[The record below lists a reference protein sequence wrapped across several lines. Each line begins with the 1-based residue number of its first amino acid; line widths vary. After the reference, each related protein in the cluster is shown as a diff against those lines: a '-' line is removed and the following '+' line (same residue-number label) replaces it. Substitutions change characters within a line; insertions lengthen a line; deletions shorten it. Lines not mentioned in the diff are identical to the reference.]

1 MEDDIIYTLL
11 DAFPSFSTLIII
23 VIIFLFMKNMV
34 KIVRQSEVMLIERL
48 GSFNRTMK
56 SGLHFKLPVIEQIR
70 KINWRNEELE
80 RIDMRERVLDIPAQ
94 TTITKDNVSLEID
107 AVVYMQITDPEKAV
121 YEIND
126 LPLAISQL
134 TQTTLRSL
142 IGEFD
147 LDETLASRDKINSSL
162 KIVLDDVTNKW
173 GVLVNRVELA
183 NVSPPQEVLEAMEK
197 QMQAERERR
206 AAVLSAEG
214 DKQSRIARSEGE
226 RQEMINQAAGEREA
240 LIQTAEGQRE
250 AAISR
255 ANGTA
260 QALEI
265 MSSAEKEAIK
275 KIAEALGG
283 DVKRT
288 NNYMISKSYIDAY
301 EKFTHGEGDKVYLP
315 YDASKSMAAFGNL
328 GDLFN
333 QSKS

>member
-1 MEDDIIYTLL
+1 
-11 DAFPSFSTLIII
+11 
-23 VIIFLFMKNMV
+23 MV
-34 KIVRQSEVMLIERL
+34 KIVRQSEVMMIERL
-48 GSFNRTMK
+48 GSFNRSMK

-70 KINWRNEELE
+70 KINWRDEELE

-162 KIVLDDVTNKW
+162 KIVLDDVTNKC
-173 GVLVNRVELA
+173 GFFLNRLELA

-206 AAVLSAEG
+206 AVVLSAEG
-214 DKQSRIARSEGE
+214 DKESRIARSEGE

-240 LIQTAEGQRE
+240 LIQTAEGQKE
-250 AAISR
+250 AAISKKFKSLR
-255 ANGTA
+255 KQNHKLWEDIQKEDVDIIQRMQLGRNSHAYNGGNFSPD
-260 QALEI
+260 
-265 MSSAEKEAIK
+265 M
-275 KIAEALGG
+275 
-283 DVKRT
+283 D
-288 NNYMISKSYIDAY
+288 NP
-301 EKFTHGEGDKVYLP
+301 THQFHKWV
-315 YDASKSMAAFGNL
+315 ATHIV
-328 GDLFN
+328 
-333 QSKS
+333 